1 MNDTDRAHRRL
12 RKMCLGY
19 PGATELK
26 FPGFTSFTAG
36 DVAFAVFQ
44 TIRRRPALTLP
55 LGEMRRVKALF
66 DEGFFRTPGGEG
78 ILISCFVDQSL
89 DWTLIA
95 RALESSYRSTAFPE
109 NLARLD
115 AAAPKETGRAL
126 RLVRFPRPKER
137 DTALDVK
144 LAVYRQFAETGE
156 RPTVDEIAG
165 RVGVSDDDVL
175 KAYARL
181 REQRVLVLEDDGA
194 SIRMA
199 PPFSGVP
206 TQHTVASEG
215 VTYFA
220 NCAWD
225 SLGIVAAL
233 GKPGVV
239 YSRCEQSK
247 KPLRLAVDPGG
258 PEACDWLFH
267 CAVPAAQ
274 WWNDIVFT

>member
-1 MNDTDRAHRRL
+1 MNEKDRAHKRL
-12 RKMCLGY
+12 RQICLGY
-19 PGATELK
+19 PGATELQ

-44 TIRRRPALTLP
+44 TIRRRPALTVP
-55 LGEMRRVKALF
+55 LGELGRVKVLF
-66 DEGFFRTPGGEG
+66 GEGFFRTPGGEG

-89 DWTLIA
+89 DWTLVA
-95 RALESSYRSTAFPE
+95 RVLESSYRGTASPE
-109 NLARLD
+109 NIERLD
-115 AAAPKETGRAL
+115 ALQSNEDKPKL
-126 RLVRFPRPKER
+126 RLVGRHRREAADF
-137 DTALDVK
+137 ALDVK
-144 LAVYRQFAETGE
+144 LAVYGHFAETGE
-156 RPTVDEIAG
+156 RPTVDEIAA
-165 RVGVSDDDVL
+165 RIHAATDDVL
-175 KAYARL
+175 KAYAQL

-206 TQHTVASEG
+206 TQHVVNAQG
-215 VTYFA
+215 VSYFA

-233 GKPGVV
+233 RKPGVV

-247 KPLRLAVDPGG
+247 KPLRLGVGVDG
-258 PEACDWLFH
+258 PEPCDWLFH